1 MSIDITQLTP
11 EQKEQLHA
19 DFLAEQT
26 VKKQKIKDDK
36 ITYKKLA
43 EEFVDKNIDGLIHHK
58 EITGFLID
66 ATMDDFKTIKE
77 LKAEIYGLKKQDSH
91 TTTLKDGSAS
101 ISIGQN
107 IVIKF
112 DGTETAGI
120 EKIKDYMKSL
130 SGDSESAK
138 KLGKIVDKKLKIDP
152 KSGGLN
158 PSAIIDLDTLR
169 DEFNSELFSEGL
181 DIIKAAQIRT
191 VTSKYVSGYKII
203 PIDEERSEKLE
214 FRFTI

>member
-1 MSIDITQLTP
+1 MKLEDLTP
-11 EQKEQLHA
+11 EQREKLHA
-19 DFLAEQT
+19 DFLAQEAA
-26 VKKQKIKDDK
+26 KKQKIKDNK
-36 ITYKKLA
+36 ITYKSLA
-43 EEFVDKNIDGLIHHK
+43 EEFVHRNIDPLIHHK

-66 ATMDDFKTIKE
+66 ATMDDFKAIKE
-77 LKAEIYGLKKQDSH
+77 LKAEVYGLKKQDSH

-138 KLGKIVDKKLKIDP
+138 KLVKIVDKKLKIDP

-169 DEFNSELFSEGL
+169 DEFNSDLFSEGL
-181 DIIKAAQIRT
+181 DIIKNAQIRT